1 LSDGYIGE
9 IRMFGGDF
17 APVNWAL
24 CDGTLLQVGQY
35 DALYALI
42 GNTYGGAPNVSFAL
56 PDLRGRTPM
65 HIGQGPGFPNVALG
79 ESGGAE
85 TVALT
90 PDELPQHT
98 HQMQA
103 SKDAGTVDSPVA
115 ATVLAA
121 PGPNGTAL
129 KTYAGVSD
137 GTQAATSTA
146 STTPAG
152 KSAPH
157 ENMQP
162 YIAINFI
169 ICVNGVFPTQP

>member
-1 LSDGYIGE
+1 MSDGYIGE

-65 HIGQGPGFPNVALG
+65 HSGQGPGFPNVALG

-85 TVALT
+85 KVPLT

-103 SKDAGTVDSPVA
+103 SKDVGTVDSPVA